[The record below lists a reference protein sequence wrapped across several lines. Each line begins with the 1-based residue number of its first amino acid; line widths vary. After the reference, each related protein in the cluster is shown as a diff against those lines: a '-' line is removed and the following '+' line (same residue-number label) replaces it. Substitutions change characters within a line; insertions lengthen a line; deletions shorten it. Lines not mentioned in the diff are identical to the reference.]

1 MLQGK
6 GTFLLYCQTR
16 EHSWE
21 VGSSSKMSQP
31 LWLAALVAIA
41 QAQMS
46 TLQHISQAVV
56 PLIRNRD
63 LLPLDPSRPGLQSQD
78 GFNSTLPVL
87 VRVQGLPRRGTQL
100 SAERQLEVD
109 TALEEAMLAG
119 PWEPAQ
125 GVGAGEPLRSPAP
138 QLLPFCFVLGVAIV
152 LYAFWACRLAPPH
165 TCQAES
171 PQRRRREEVYNM
183 RGARLALTL
192 CVLKDRPGAEKDIEA
207 LNKMYTTFGFQ
218 NTLVKDPTASQFQ
231 TELVLFRERID
242 QIRDPVSCSFVVIM
256 AHGDSGVVTAADGQH
271 VKLEELFA
279 EMTNETCRALR
290 GKPKVFI
297 IQACRGGKGDPG
309 VLQYDRL
316 VADSNNQVRCR
327 RVPIHTDCLFVFSSK
342 NGYYSIR
349 SETTGSWLIQTM
361 VYVFT
366 KYPCLDIIELFTK
379 VINEISKREFMMK
392 EEENESEIR
401 KTHPEIRSTLTKKLY
416 LKE

>member
-1 MLQGK
+1 
-6 GTFLLYCQTR
+6 
-16 EHSWE
+16 
-21 VGSSSKMSQP
+21 MSQP
-31 LWLAALVAIA
+31 LWLAALVAIS

-109 TALEEAMLAG
+109 TALEEAILAG

-125 GVGAGEPLRSPAP
+125 GVGTREPLRSPAAH
-138 QLLPFCFVLGVAIV
+138 LLPFCLLLGLSVAIV
-152 LYAFWACRLAPPH
+152 LFDLGPQFWACRLAPPH
-165 TCQAES
+165 TCRAES

-207 LNKMYTTFGFQ
+207 LNKMYTTFGFR

-242 QIRDPVSCSFVVIM
+242 QIRGPVSCSFVVIM
-256 AHGDSGVVTAADGQH
+256 AHGESGVVMAADGRH

-279 EMTNETCRALR
+279 EMTNKTCRALR

-309 VLQYDRL
+309 VLQCDRL
-316 VADSNNQVRCR
+316 VADSDNQVRCR
-327 RVPIHTDCLFVFSSK
+327 LIPTHSDCLFVFSSK

-349 SETTGSWLIQTM
+349 SETKGSWLIQAM